1 MSPSATVKAVGYDYL
16 ETAAC
21 IFEDLVPEFRGEA
34 KKGRLPIVARFAVSQ
49 SVKPRTR
56 SVMAPLTLHRLP
68 LARASTASSVTTLS
82 VRLQVVEA

>member
-1 MSPSATVKAVGYDYL
+1 MSPSATVKAVGYGYL
-16 ETAAC
+16 QSAAYV
-21 IFEDLVPEFRGEA
+21 FEDLVAEFCGET
-34 KKGRLPIVARFAVSQ
+34 KKGRLLVVARFAVSQ

-82 VRLQVVEA
+82 VRLRVVEA